1 MKLVKFALS
10 FGLLLSQ
17 FALSATACETV
28 YEIIICHE
36 NGENTVLEVKPG
48 DTFLEIMS
56 QAENLAQ
63 NGRDFEDELIHPY
76 KKEFYFDFS
85 KEREGVLS
93 IEKSATSHPRN
104 YDVQVTAKEKEDI
117 AYIVTTLG
125 RGSLK
130 KLLVE
135 KSSLK
140 KAGGRV
146 DHVHPLRF
154 IGCIF
159 AEEELKVGML
169 QIKERGGWISKEFF
183 NGLYDSFTAEANL
196 QNLKNEDILD
206 FANDLKVDATKI
218 IKHIE
223 ARDWKGLIN
232 ALIELLP
239 RSGNPNRYDM

>member
-1 MKLVKFALS
+1 MKLVKFAFS
-10 FGLLLSQ
+10 FGLVLSQ
-17 FALSATACETV
+17 FTLSAFAAEAV
-28 YEIIICHE
+28 YEMIICLE

-48 DTFLEIMS
+48 DTFLDIMS
-56 QAENLAQ
+56 QAESLAQ
-63 NGRDFEDELIHPY
+63 NGNGFDDELIHPY
-76 KKEFYFDFS
+76 KKEFYLDFNNEG
-85 KEREGVLS
+85 KGVLF
-93 IEKSATSHPRN
+93 IEKSTTSTPRN
-104 YDVQVTAKEKEDI
+104 YDVKVTAKEKEDI

-130 KLLVE
+130 KLLIE

-140 KAGGRV
+140 KAGSRV
-146 DHVHPLRF
+146 DNVHPLRF

-183 NGLYDSFTAEANL
+183 NGMYDSFTTEANL
-196 QNLKNEDILD
+196 QNLKNEDIID
-206 FANDLKVDATKI
+206 FANNLKVDVDKVM
-218 IKHIE
+218 KPIE